1 MLLYAVTALQD
12 YMHYSVGK
20 YDERLLLN
28 LTKTLYFCAHRF
40 IFIFFI
46 ILQHVTIRIRFV
58 YKANYCWQ
66 PGTVFNIHVL
76 NILICG
82 AYADNHLCFLCFTSL

>member
-28 LTKTLYFCAHRF
+28 LTKTLYFCVHRYF
-40 IFIFFI
+40 
-46 ILQHVTIRIRFV
+46 LSYYSMLKLELVD
-58 YKANYCWQ
+58 KATYCWQ
-66 PGTVFNIHVL
+66 PGTVLNIHVL

-82 AYADNHLCFLCFTSL
+82 AYAENHLCVLCFPSL